1 MASFT
6 DFQYCEMVLI
16 YGECQRNA
24 THAAREY
31 AVRFPAG
38 PHPSAVTI
46 ANVVRRLRETGSTS
60 SRPRSGRPVS
70 AGMRVTAESILAYA
84 LAHPHSS
91 TRDISMA
98 CGLTRGR
105 VWQILHGQHAHP
117 YRVTLQQALLPRDNE
132 RRFDWCNWALINVE
146 GNSDFLSNIV
156 WSDEALFQRTGL
168 LNRHNAHYWAM
179 ENPSWGLSTRHQ
191 VRWSINVWCGIWKDR
206 LLGPVFYEGT
216 LNGQRYLQ
224 LLQDIIPDFVDDIPL
239 SALRSLWFQHDGAPA
254 HQTAGVRS
262 FLKDCFGQ
270 QIIGYGGSVEWPPRS
285 PDLTPLDFFL
295 WGYIKD
301 QVYATPH
308 TSLLDLRRRIT
319 DACNSV
325 TPSMLRNVHAE
336 LLSRIQMCIVS
347 NGELFEHTRH

>member
-84 LAHPHSS
+84 PAHPHSS

-105 VWQILHGQHAHP
+105 VWQILHAQHAHP
-117 YRVTLQQALLPRDNE
+117 YRFTLQQALLPRDNE

-156 WSDEALFQRTGL
+156 WLEGTV
-168 LNRHNAHYWAM
+168 
-179 ENPSWGLSTRHQ
+179 STYRITKPTQ
-191 VRWSINVWCGIWKDR
+191 CP
-206 LLGPVFYEGT
+206 LLGDGKSLVGT
-216 LNGQRYLQ
+216 IHQT
-224 LLQDIIPDFVDDIPL
+224 P
-239 SALRSLWFQHDGAPA
+239 SAL
-254 HQTAGVRS
+254 
-262 FLKDCFGQ
+262 
-270 QIIGYGGSVEWPPRS
+270 
-285 PDLTPLDFFL
+285 
-295 WGYIKD
+295 
-301 QVYATPH
+301 
-308 TSLLDLRRRIT
+308 
-319 DACNSV
+319 
-325 TPSMLRNVHAE
+325 VH
-336 LLSRIQMCIVS
+336 
-347 NGELFEHTRH
+347 